1 MRNIYLLKDLA
12 AISGNSIHTI
22 KYYLKLGLFKEFGRS
37 PTTRFRYFSDDALEK
52 LKMIRSLR
60 KANISLK
67 DIKEKISHEL
77 LQNTRP

>member
-37 PTTRFRYFSDDALEK
+37 QTTRFRYFNDDALDA
-52 LKMIRSLR
+52 LKTIRSR
-60 KANISLK
+60 RRSRVSLK
-67 DIKEKISHEL
+67 DIKRELSDEL
-77 LQNTRP
+77 LQNSRS